1 MNNTYSQARS
11 AYSKQPQATAQPAKN
26 VAQPAVPPAPSQP
39 AKQSPAANPSQQSK
53 YLENTIMSAP
63 KEQLLL
69 LLYNVAIKACKGAK
83 EAVAQKEYGQA
94 HEHLLKAQEILLE
107 LMVTLDQNIPI
118 SGHLTKLY
126 DYFIDQLIE
135 ANVKKD
141 PEPIDRVLAFLIEL
155 RDTWAEAAKKI
166 RASGAAAPAG
176 TANPQTSETGAAPVH
191 G

>member
-11 AYSKQPQATAQPAKN
+11 AYGKQPQAVTQAAVQVPPPTN
-26 VAQPAVPPAPSQP
+26 QAVPSQLKTPAPQ
-39 AKQSPAANPSQQSK
+39 QNPSQQSK
-53 YLENTIMSAP
+53 YLENTIMTAP

-83 EAVAQKEYGQA
+83 EAIVQKNYGQA

-118 SGHLTKLY
+118 SEHLTKLY

-141 PEPIDRVLAFLIEL
+141 PAPVDLVLNFLVEL
-155 RDTWAEAAKKI
+155 RDTWAEAAK
-166 RASGAAAPAG
+166 RARAGGAAIPSGTVAAPSAEPG
-176 TANPQTSETGAAPVH
+176 APVH

>member
-1 MNNTYSQARS
+1 MNNSYSQARS
-11 AYSKQPQATAQPAKN
+11 AYTKQPQAAAPLRTQTEFA
-26 VAQPAVPPAPSQP
+26 PPAPAPIQPKAAPQSQ
-39 AKQSPAANPSQQSK
+39 SQQSK
-53 YLENTIMSAP
+53 YLENTIMTAP

-83 EAVAQKEYGQA
+83 EAVVNKEYGQA

-107 LMVTLDQNIPI
+107 LMVTLDQSIPI

-166 RASGAAAPAG
+166 RATGAAVPAG
-176 TANPQTSETGAAPVH
+176 TPAAPTSPETGAQAH